1 MLKYR
6 EAISATSEQSMP
18 ADADPDEGALP
29 AYMSLAA
36 HYDLED
42 DMTIGA
48 SDAQKQTVE
57 QEYQAYITTAF
68 LSPKDVSILK
78 FWEVGGS

>member
-6 EAISATSEQSMP
+6 EDLSTTSEQSMP

-42 DMTIGA
+42 EMTIGA

-57 QEYQAYITTAF
+57 QEYQAYITAF
-68 LSPKDVSILK
+68 LSPKEMSILK